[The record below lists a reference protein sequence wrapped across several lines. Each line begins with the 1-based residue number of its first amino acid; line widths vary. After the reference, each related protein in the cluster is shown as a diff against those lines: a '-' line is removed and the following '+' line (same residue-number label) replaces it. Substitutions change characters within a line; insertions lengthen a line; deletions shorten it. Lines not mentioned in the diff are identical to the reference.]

1 MRSVQTILHPTDFS
15 DNSRS
20 AFQTACSLAK
30 DHKAGLI
37 LFHVVS
43 ANGAKAPENAPN
55 PLESVESQPGLKD
68 WQLAWP
74 TPPDASLRVEHRLA
88 VGNPAN
94 EILSLA
100 RAQNCD
106 VIVMGTHGRTGLD
119 RLLTGS
125 VAEEVLRKA
134 DCPVMVVRTPS
145 SEPPTPEVRTAVKP
159 GDIVEVRPLGDAL
172 ASATSKLLAAAD
184 EMEIIRLV
192 VPAGKEVTEHKTRG
206 RVIVHCLEG
215 RVKFT
220 ALGKT
225 KNFAAGELLYLRRGE
240 TYTVQGVEDASLLVT
255 VLLPR
260 HSEPAWLSR
269 AGGGGP
275 SP

>member
-30 DHKAGLI
+30 DHKARLV
-37 LFHVVS
+37 LLHVLS
-43 ANGAKAPENAPN
+43 ANGASKTPLPAPN
-55 PLESVESQPGLKD
+55 PLEPADSQQCLKD

-74 TPPDASLRVEHRLA
+74 KPSDASLRVEHRVA

-100 RAQNCD
+100 GALTCD

-134 DCPVMVVRTPS
+134 GCPVMVVRTPS
-145 SEPPTPEVRTAVKP
+145 TEPQTPEAKTQVKP
-159 GDIVEVRPLGDAL
+159 GDILDVRPLGKAL
-172 ASATSKLLAAAD
+172 PSATSKLLAAAE
-184 EMEIIRLV
+184 EMEIIRLI
-192 VPAGKEVTEHKTRG
+192 VPTGKEVTEHRG
-206 RVIVHCLEG
+206 KGKIIVQCLEG
-215 RVKFT
+215 QVKFT
-220 ALGKT
+220 TLGQT
-225 KNFAAGELLYLRRGE
+225 KNLRAGELFYLCRGE
-240 TYTVQGVEDASLLVT
+240 PYTLQGVDNASLLVT
-255 VLLPR
+255 VLLPK
-260 HSEPAWLSR
+260 H
-269 AGGGGP
+269 
-275 SP
+275 